1 MIWHAPGAGTPRAI
15 FCPSEEYHILLL
27 LYLFKFNL
35 LFSKSYFILWSFK
48 KPATFIYAKTV
59 STTPHSCN

>member
-27 LYLFKFNL
+27 LYLFKFNFL
-35 LFSKSYFILWSFK
+35 NLEMEPL
-48 KPATFIYAKTV
+48 TTKTAERACGGHDERSRV
-59 STTPHSCN
+59 